1 MPTLIDLHGFGAQLL
16 AGTFVTLQLAL
27 ASVVLGLA
35 LGLLGA
41 TAKLSDFM
49 AMRLVGNGYSTL
61 VRGLPEFLVVLT
73 FYFGATDVLMGIAS
87 WFGYDEYIEVS
98 AFAAGTT
105 ALGFI
110 FGAYASELFR
120 GAIIAIPAGQ
130 GEAARALGMSRR
142 QTFFRITLPQVWRIA
157 LPGLGNLFMILMKD
171 TALVSVVGL
180 EELMRVT
187 TFAVGRTKEPFTFY
201 LAAAVIY
208 LILTSIASYG
218 LRRMEKR
225 ASLGVREL
233 A

>member
-1 MPTLIDLHGFGAQLL
+1 MINLHGFGDLL
-16 AGTFVTLQLAL
+16 VAGSLVTLQLAL
-27 ASVVLGLA
+27 AAVVVGLI

-41 TAKLSDFM
+41 AAKLSDYM
-49 AMRLVGNGYSTL
+49 VLRWLGNSYSTL
-61 VRGLPEFLVVLT
+61 IRGLPEFLVVLT
-73 FYFGATDVLMGIAS
+73 FYFGATDVLMAVAS

-98 AFAAGTT
+98 AFTAGTA

-120 GAIIAIPAGQ
+120 GAIIAVPKGQ
-130 GEAARALGMSRR
+130 SEAARALGMNKR

-171 TALVSVVGL
+171 TALISVVGL

-187 TFAVGRTKEPFTFY
+187 AFAVGHTKEPFTFY

-208 LILTSIASYG
+208 LILTSFASFA
-218 LRRMEKR
+218 LRHMEKR
-225 ASLGVREL
+225 ANIGIRE
-233 A
+233 AA

>member
-1 MPTLIDLHGFGAQLL
+1 MMDLHGFGALL
-16 AGTFVTLQLAL
+16 FTGTLVTLRLTLSA
-27 ASVVLGLA
+27 LGLGLV

-41 TAKLSDFM
+41 AAKLSE
-49 AMRLVGNGYSTL
+49 ARTLRVLGNGYSTL

-73 FYFGATDVLMGIAS
+73 FYFGATDVLMAVAS
-87 WFGYDEYIEVS
+87 RFGYDDYIEVS

-120 GAIIAIPAGQ
+120 GAIIAIPPGQ
-130 GEAARALGMSRR
+130 AEAARALGMDRR
-142 QTFFRITLPQVWRIA
+142 QTFFRITLPQVWRLA

-187 TFAVGRTKEPFTFY
+187 SFAVGRTKEPFTFY
-201 LAAAVIY
+201 LAAALIY
-208 LILTSIASYG
+208 LALTSAASLG

-225 ASLGVREL
+225 AGRGVREL

>member
-1 MPTLIDLHGFGAQLL
+1 MIDLHGFGAQLL

-27 ASVVLGLA
+27 ASVVVGLV

-41 TAKLSDFM
+41 TAKLSEL
-49 AMRLVGNGYSTL
+49 APMRWLGDGYSTL
-61 VRGLPEFLVVLT
+61 IRGLPEFLVVLT
-73 FYFGATDVLMGIAS
+73 FYFGATDVLMAIAS
-87 WFGYDEYIEVS
+87 LFGYDDYIEIS
-98 AFAAGTT
+98 AFAAGTA

-120 GAIIAIPAGQ
+120 GAIIAIPPGQ
-130 GEAARALGMSRR
+130 AEAARALGMTKR

-187 TFAVGRTKEPFTFY
+187 TFAVGRSKEPFTFY

-208 LILTSIASYG
+208 LVLTSLASYG
-218 LRRMEKR
+218 LRHLEKR
-225 ASLGVREL
+225 ANTGTREL
-233 A
+233 AS

>member
-1 MPTLIDLHGFGAQLL
+1 MIDLHGFGAQLL
-16 AGTFVTLQLAL
+16 AGTAVTLQLTLAAL
-27 ASVVLGLA
+27 ILGLI

-41 TAKLSDFM
+41 TAKLSQSTPLRWLGD
-49 AMRLVGNGYSTL
+49 GYSTL
-61 VRGLPEFLVVLT
+61 VRGLPEFLVVLS
-73 FYFGATDVLMGIAS
+73 FYFGASQALMAIAS
-87 WFGYDEYIEVS
+87 KFGYNEYIDVS
-98 AFAAGTT
+98 AFAAGTA

-120 GAIIAIPAGQ
+120 GSIIAIPRGQ
-130 GEAARALGMSRR
+130 AEAARALGMSTR

-187 TFAVGRTKEPFTFY
+187 AFAVGRTKEPFTFY

-208 LILTSIASYG
+208 LILTSVASYG
-218 LRRMEKR
+218 LRRLEKR
-225 ASLGVREL
+225 ASLGIREL
-233 A
+233 AQ

>member
-1 MPTLIDLHGFGAQLL
+1 MIDLHGFGAQLL
-16 AGTFVTLQLAL
+16 AGTLVTLELAL
-27 ASVVLGLA
+27 SALVLGLV
-35 LGLLGA
+35 LGILGA
-41 TAKLSDFM
+41 LAKLSPV
-49 AMRLVGNGYSTL
+49 APLRWLGNAYSTL

-73 FYFGATDVLMGIAS
+73 FYFGASSVLMAIAS
-87 WFGYDEYIEVS
+87 QFGYDEYIEVS

-120 GAIIAIPAGQ
+120 GSILAIPPGQ
-130 GEAARALGMSRR
+130 REAAMALGMTRR
-142 QTFFRITLPQVWRIA
+142 ATFTRIILPQVWRIA

-187 TFAVGRTKEPFTFY
+187 AFAVGRTKEPFTFY

-208 LILTSIASYG
+208 LMLTAIATYG
-218 LRRMEKR
+218 LRRLEKR
-225 ASLGVREL
+225 TNVGIKGLAS
-233 A
+233 

>member
-1 MPTLIDLHGFGAQLL
+1 MMDLHGFGALL
-16 AGTFVTLQLAL
+16 MQGALVTLQLTASAL
-27 ASVVLGLA
+27 CLGLA

-41 TAKLSDFM
+41 AAKLSEV
-49 AMRLVGNGYSTL
+49 RPLHWLGNGYSTL

-73 FYFGATDVLMGIAS
+73 FYFGATDVLMAVAS
-87 WFGYDEYIEVS
+87 RFGYDDYIEVS
-98 AFAAGTT
+98 AFAAGTA

-120 GAIIAIPAGQ
+120 GAIIAIPPGQ
-130 GEAARALGMSRR
+130 AEAARALGMNRR
-142 QTFFRITLPQVWRIA
+142 QTFFRITLPQVWRLA

-187 TFAVGRTKEPFTFY
+187 SLAVGRTKEPFTFY

-208 LILTSIASYG
+208 LALTSVASLG
-218 LRRMEKR
+218 LRRIEKR
-225 ASLGVREL
+225 ANVGVREL

>member
-1 MPTLIDLHGFGAQLL
+1 MIDLHGFGAQLL
-16 AGTFVTLQLAL
+16 AGTFVTLQLTA
-27 ASVVLGLA
+27 ASLVLGLV

-41 TAKLSDFM
+41 TAKLSPTTPL
-49 AMRLVGNGYSTL
+49 RWLGEGYTTL
-61 VRGLPEFLVVLT
+61 VRGLPEFLVVLS
-73 FYFGATDVLMGIAS
+73 FYFGASQALMAVAS
-87 WFGYDEYIEVS
+87 KFGYDEYIDVS
-98 AFAAGTT
+98 AFAAGTA

-120 GAIIAIPAGQ
+120 GSIIAIPRGQ
-130 GEAARALGMSRR
+130 AEAARALGMNPR

-187 TFAVGRTKEPFTFY
+187 AFAVGHTKEPFTFY

-208 LILTSIASYG
+208 LTLTSAASFG
-218 LRRMEKR
+218 LRRLERR
-225 ASLGVREL
+225 ASLGIREL
-233 A
+233 AQ

>member
-1 MPTLIDLHGFGAQLL
+1 MIDLYGFGDQLL
-16 AGTFVTLQLAL
+16 AGTVVTLQLTLSAL
-27 ASVVLGLA
+27 ILGLV

-41 TAKLSDFM
+41 AAKVSDS
-49 AMRLVGNGYSTL
+49 AVLRALGNGYSTA

-73 FYFGATDVLMGIAS
+73 FYFGASDVLMSIAAR
-87 WFGYDEYIEVS
+87 FGYDEYIEVS
-98 AFAAGTT
+98 SFAAGTA

-120 GAIIAIPAGQ
+120 GAIIAIHPGQ
-130 GEAARALGMSRR
+130 AEAARAIGMTRR
-142 QTFFRITLPQVWRIA
+142 QTFFRIVLPQVWRIA

-187 TFAVGRTKEPFTFY
+187 SLAVGRTKEPFTFY
-201 LAAAVIY
+201 FAAAVIY
-208 LILTSIASYG
+208 LAMTSVASFG

-225 ASLGVREL
+225 AGRGVREL

>member
-1 MPTLIDLHGFGAQLL
+1 MIDLHGFGAQLF
-16 AGTFVTLQLAL
+16 AGTVVTLQLTLAAL
-27 ASVVLGLA
+27 ILGLV

-41 TAKLSDFM
+41 TAKLSQTTPLRWLGD
-49 AMRLVGNGYSTL
+49 GYTTL
-61 VRGLPEFLVVLT
+61 VRGLPEFLVVLS
-73 FYFGATDVLMGIAS
+73 FYFGASQALMAIAS
-87 WFGYDEYIEVS
+87 KFGYHEYIDVS
-98 AFAAGTT
+98 AFAAGTA

-120 GAIIAIPAGQ
+120 GSIIAIPKGQ
-130 GEAARALGMSRR
+130 AEAARALGMSTL

-187 TFAVGRTKEPFTFY
+187 AFAVGRTKEPFTFY

-208 LILTSIASYG
+208 LILTSVASLG
-218 LRRMEKR
+218 LRHLERR
-225 ASLGVREL
+225 ARLGVREL
-233 A
+233 SS

>member
-1 MPTLIDLHGFGAQLL
+1 MIDLHGFGALLL
-16 AGTFVTLQLAL
+16 AGTTVTLQLAL
-27 ASVVLGLA
+27 AALVPGLS

-41 TAKLSDFM
+41 TAKLSEL
-49 AMRLVGNGYSTL
+49 APVRLLGNGYSTL

-73 FYFGATDVLMGIAS
+73 FYFGATDALMGVAS

-120 GAIIAIPAGQ
+120 GAIIATPPGQ
-130 GEAARALGMSRR
+130 AEAARALGMTRR
-142 QTFFRITLPQVWRIA
+142 QTFSRITLPQVWRIA

-187 TFAVGRTKEPFTFY
+187 AFAVGRSKEPFTFY
-201 LAAAVIY
+201 LTAAVIY

-218 LRRMEKR
+218 LRRLEKR

-233 A
+233 SA

>member
-1 MPTLIDLHGFGAQLL
+1 MIDLHGFGAQLL
-16 AGTFVTLQLAL
+16 AGTIVTLQLTLAAL
-27 ASVVLGLA
+27 ILGLI

-41 TAKLSDFM
+41 TAKLSQTTPFRWLGD
-49 AMRLVGNGYSTL
+49 GYSTL
-61 VRGLPEFLVVLT
+61 VRGLPEFLVVLS
-73 FYFGATDVLMGIAS
+73 FYFGASQALMAVAS
-87 WFGYDEYIEVS
+87 KFGYREYIDVS
-98 AFAAGTT
+98 AFAAGTA

-120 GAIIAIPAGQ
+120 GSIIAIPKGQ
-130 GEAARALGMSRR
+130 AEAARALGMSTR
-142 QTFFRITLPQVWRIA
+142 QTFLRITLPQVWRIA

-187 TFAVGRTKEPFTFY
+187 AFAVGRTKEPFTFY

-218 LRRMEKR
+218 LRRLEKR
-225 ASLGVREL
+225 ASLGIREL
-233 A
+233 AS

>member
-1 MPTLIDLHGFGAQLL
+1 MIDLQGFGALL
-16 AGTFVTLQLAL
+16 FAGTQVTLQLTLAAL
-27 ASVVLGLA
+27 VVGLI

-41 TAKLSDFM
+41 TAKLSEH
-49 AMRLVGNGYSTL
+49 APLRLVGNGYSTL

-73 FYFGATDVLMGIAS
+73 FYFGATDILMALAS
-87 WFGYDEYIEVS
+87 TLFGYDAYIEVS

-120 GAIIAIPAGQ
+120 GAIISIHGGQ
-130 GEAARALGMSRR
+130 AEAARALGMSKR

-171 TALVSVVGL
+171 TALISVVGL

-187 TFAVGRTKEPFTFY
+187 AFAVGRTKEPFTFY
-201 LAAAVIY
+201 LTAAVIY
-208 LILTSIASYG
+208 LLLTSIASLG
-218 LRRMEKR
+218 LRYLEKR
-225 ASLGVREL
+225 AALGVREAL
-233 A
+233 S

>member
-1 MPTLIDLHGFGAQLL
+1 MMDLHGFGALL
-16 AGTFVTLQLAL
+16 MTGTLVTLRLTLSAL
-27 ASVVLGLA
+27 SLGLV

-41 TAKLSDFM
+41 AAKLSEFP
-49 AMRLVGNGYSTL
+49 ALRVLGNGYSTL

-73 FYFGATDVLMGIAS
+73 FYFGATDVLMAVAAR
-87 WFGYDEYIEVS
+87 FGYDEYIEVS
-98 AFAAGTT
+98 AFAAGTA

-120 GAIIAIPAGQ
+120 GAIIAIPPGQ
-130 GEAARALGMSRR
+130 AEAARALGMNRR
-142 QTFFRITLPQVWRIA
+142 QTFFRITLPQVWRLA

-187 TFAVGRTKEPFTFY
+187 SFAVGRTKEPFTFY
-201 LAAAVIY
+201 LVAALIY
-208 LILTSIASYG
+208 LCLTSAASLG
-218 LRRMEKR
+218 LRRLEKR
-225 ASLGVREL
+225 AGRGVREL

>member
-1 MPTLIDLHGFGAQLL
+1 MIDLHGFGAQLL
-16 AGTFVTLQLAL
+16 AGTVVTLQLTLAAL
-27 ASVVLGLA
+27 ILGLI

-41 TAKLSDFM
+41 TAKLSQSTPLRWLGD
-49 AMRLVGNGYSTL
+49 GYSTL
-61 VRGLPEFLVVLT
+61 VRGLPEFLVVLS
-73 FYFGATDVLMGIAS
+73 FYFGASQALMAIAS
-87 WFGYDEYIEVS
+87 KFGYNEYIDVS
-98 AFAAGTT
+98 AFAAGTA

-120 GAIIAIPAGQ
+120 GSIIAIPRGQ
-130 GEAARALGMSRR
+130 AEAARALGMSTR

-187 TFAVGRTKEPFTFY
+187 AFAVGRTKEPFTFY

-208 LILTSIASYG
+208 LILTSVASYG
-218 LRRMEKR
+218 LRRLEKR
-225 ASLGVREL
+225 ASLGIREL
-233 A
+233 AQ

>member
-1 MPTLIDLHGFGAQLL
+1 MIDLHGFGAQLL

-27 ASVVLGLA
+27 AAVVLGLI

-41 TAKLSDFM
+41 GAKLSES
-49 AMRLVGNGYSTL
+49 APMRLLGNGYSTL
-61 VRGLPEFLVVLT
+61 IRGLPEFLVVLT
-73 FYFGATDVLMGIAS
+73 FYFGASDILMFVAS
-87 WFGYDEYIEVS
+87 QFGYDDYIEVS
-98 AFAAGTT
+98 AFVAGTA

-120 GAIIAIPAGQ
+120 GAIIAIPLGQ
-130 GEAARALGMSRR
+130 AEAARALGMTSR

-187 TFAVGRTKEPFTFY
+187 SFAVGRSKEPFTFY

-208 LILTSIASYG
+208 LVLTSFASYG
-218 LRRMEKR
+218 LRHLEKR
-225 ASLGVREL
+225 ASTGVREL
-233 A
+233 ST